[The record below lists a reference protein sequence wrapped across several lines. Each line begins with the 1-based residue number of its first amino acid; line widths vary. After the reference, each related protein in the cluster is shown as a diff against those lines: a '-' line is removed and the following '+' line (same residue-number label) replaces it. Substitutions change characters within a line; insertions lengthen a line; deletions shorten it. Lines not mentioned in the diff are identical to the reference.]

1 MRTTQSR
8 PDPDRVP
15 TNSRPRRAALAGLS
29 LLAASALLLAAC
41 SRGEANN
48 PPGPPPPPPVS
59 VAPAVERQVTEWDEF
74 SGRLVAV
81 ERVELRSRV
90 SGYLR
95 SIHFRPGQLVQKGD
109 LLFQVDPRP
118 FEAALARAEAALA
131 SARTRAELAR
141 TELARAE
148 RLLAE
153 RAVAQRDVDERAAAR
168 RDLDASILAAEA
180 AVKTARLDL
189 EYASIRA
196 PISGRISK
204 EEVTV
209 GNLIQGDG
217 PSPTLLTS
225 LVSVDPIYAEFEGDE
240 QVYLKYMQMARNGER
255 PSSRTTR
262 NPVLLGLANEQ
273 GFPRRGQM
281 VFVDNRIDP
290 QTGTIR
296 ARAEFEN
303 KDGALTPGLFARIRL
318 LGSGSY
324 KAVMTPER
332 AIGTD
337 QSKRFVLVVGG
348 DGIAQ
353 FREVKLGALIDG
365 MRVVRD
371 GLQPGELVVVNG
383 LQRVRP
389 GAPVTPEKLDVDD
402 SGMPV
407 AKPAQPPAQG
417 KAGA

>member
-1 MRTTQSR
+1 M
-8 PDPDRVP
+8 
-15 TNSRPRRAALAGLS
+15 
-29 LLAASALLLAAC
+29 
-41 SRGEANN
+41 
-48 PPGPPPPPPVS
+48 
-59 VAPAVERQVTEWDEF
+59 APAVERQITEWDEF
-74 SGRLVAV
+74 SGRLAAV

-90 SGYLR
+90 SGYLK
-95 SIHFRPGQLVQKGD
+95 SLHFRPGQLVSKGE
-109 LLFQVDPRP
+109 LLFQIDPRP
-118 FEAALARAEAALA
+118 FEAELARAEAALA
-131 SARTRAELAR
+131 SARTRADLAR

-153 RAVAQRDVDERAAAR
+153 KAIAQRDVDERASGK

-180 AVKTARLDL
+180 AVKTARLNL
-189 EYASIRA
+189 EYAAIRA

-225 LVSVDPIYAEFEGDE
+225 IVSVDPIYAEFEGDE
-240 QVYLKYMQMARNGER
+240 QVYLKYMQMARSGER

-262 NPVLLGLANEQ
+262 NPVLLGLANEE

-296 ARAEFEN
+296 ARAEFDN
-303 KDGALTPGLFARIRL
+303 KDGSLTPGLFARIRL
-318 LGSGSY
+318 LGSGTY
-324 KAVMTPER
+324 KAVMTPDR

-337 QSKRFVLVVGG
+337 QSKRFVLVVGA
-348 DGIAQ
+348 DGVAQ
-353 FREVKLGALIDG
+353 FREVKLGALVDG

-371 GLQPGELVVVNG
+371 GLKPGELVVVNG

-389 GAPVTPEKLDVDD
+389 GTPVAPEKLDVDGN
-402 SGMPV
+402 GMPI
-407 AKPAQPPAQG
+407 AKPAATPAQG
-417 KAGA
+417 KSGA

>member
-1 MRTTQSR
+1 M
-8 PDPDRVP
+8 
-15 TNSRPRRAALAGLS
+15 PRRHPLSAHAVKHSVSAALAHTFM
-29 LLAASALLLAAC
+29 LATAAIVLAAC

-48 PPGPPPPPPVS
+48 PPGPPPSPPVS
-59 VAPAVERQVTEWDEF
+59 VAPAIERQVTEWDEF

-95 SIHFRPGQLVQKGD
+95 SIHFRPGQIVRKGD
-109 LLFQVDPRP
+109 LLFQIDPRP
-118 FEAALARAEAALA
+118 FEADLARAEASLA

-148 RLLAE
+148 RLLAD
-153 RAVAQRDVDERAAAR
+153 RAVSQRDVDERASTR

-180 AVKTARLDL
+180 AVKTARLNL
-189 EYASIRA
+189 EYAAIRA

-204 EEVTV
+204 EEVTA

-262 NPVLLGLANEQ
+262 NPVLLGLANEE

-290 QTGTIR
+290 QSGTIR

-318 LGSGSY
+318 LGSGTY

-337 QSKRFVLVVGG
+337 QSKRFVLVVGA

-371 GLQPGELVVVNG
+371 GLKPGELVVVNG

-389 GAPVTPEKLDVDD
+389 GAPVTPEKLEIDD
-402 SGMPV
+402 AGMPI
-407 AKPAQPPAQG
+407 AKPAPASSQA

>member
-15 TNSRPRRAALAGLS
+15 TNSRPRRAVLAGLS

-337 QSKRFVLVVGG
+337 QSKRFVLVVGD

-353 FREVKLGALIDG
+353 FREVKLGALVDG

-371 GLQPGELVVVNG
+371 GLKPGELVVVNG

>member
-1 MRTTQSR
+1 MS
-8 PDPDRVP
+8 PHDLDCVP
-15 TNSRPRRAALAGLS
+15 SNSTRRRAVLARAALLT
-29 LLAASALLLAAC
+29 ASAMLLAAC

-59 VAPAVERQVTEWDEF
+59 VAPAVERQITDWNEF

-81 ERVELRSRV
+81 EQVELRSRV

-95 SIHFRPGQLVQKGD
+95 SIHFRPGQLVRKGD

-118 FEAALARAEAALA
+118 FEAALARAEASLA

-148 RLLAE
+148 RLVAE
-153 RAVAQRDVDERAAAR
+153 RAIAQRDVDERAAAK

-240 QVYLKYMQMARNGER
+240 QIYLKYMQMARSGER
-255 PSSRTTR
+255 PSSRSAR

-273 GFPRRGQM
+273 GFPRRGYM
-281 VFVDNRIDP
+281 VFLDNRIDP
-290 QTGTIR
+290 KSGTIR
-296 ARAEFEN
+296 ARAEFDN
-303 KDGALTPGLFARIRL
+303 KDGALTPGLFARVRL
-318 LGSGSY
+318 LGGDSY

-337 QSKRFVLVVGG
+337 QSKRFVLVVGA

-353 FREVKLGALIDG
+353 FREVKLGALVDG

-371 GLQPGELVVVNG
+371 GLKPGELVVVNG

-389 GAPVTPEKLDVDD
+389 GAPVTPEKMEVDEN
-402 SGMPV
+402 GMPI
-407 AKPAQPPAQG
+407 AKPAPTPAQG

>member
-353 FREVKLGALIDG
+353 FREVKLGALVDG

-371 GLQPGELVVVNG
+371 GLKPGELVVVNG

>member
-1 MRTTQSR
+1 M
-8 PDPDRVP
+8 
-15 TNSRPRRAALAGLS
+15 PRLHPLPARAAKHSVSAALARTFMLATAAIVLS
-29 LLAASALLLAAC
+29 AC

-48 PPGPPPPPPVS
+48 PPGPPPSPPVS
-59 VAPAVERQVTEWDEF
+59 VAPAIERQVTEWDEF

-90 SGYLR
+90 SGYLK
-95 SIHFRPGQLVQKGD
+95 SIHFRPGQIVRKGD
-109 LLFQVDPRP
+109 LLFQIDPRP
-118 FEAALARAEAALA
+118 FEADLARAEASLA

-148 RLLAE
+148 RLLAD
-153 RAVAQRDVDERAAAR
+153 RAVSQRDVDERASTR

-180 AVKTARLDL
+180 AVKTARLNL
-189 EYASIRA
+189 EYAAIRA
-196 PISGRISK
+196 PIGGRISK
-204 EEVTV
+204 EEVTA

-262 NPVLLGLANEQ
+262 NPVLLGLANEE

-290 QTGTIR
+290 QSGTIR

-303 KDGALTPGLFARIRL
+303 RDGALTPGLFARIRL
-318 LGSGSY
+318 LGSGTY

-337 QSKRFVLVVGG
+337 QSKRFVLVVGA

-371 GLQPGELVVVNG
+371 GLKPGELVVVNG

-389 GAPVTPEKLDVDD
+389 GAPVTPEKLEIDD
-402 SGMPV
+402 SGMPI
-407 AKPAQPPAQG
+407 AKPAPASAQG

>member
-1 MRTTQSR
+1 MS
-8 PDPDRVP
+8 PHDLDCVP
-15 TNSRPRRAALAGLS
+15 SNSTRRRAVLARAALLT
-29 LLAASALLLAAC
+29 ASAMLLAAC

-59 VAPAVERQVTEWDEF
+59 VAPAVERQITDWNEF

-81 ERVELRSRV
+81 EQVELRSRV

-95 SIHFRPGQLVQKGD
+95 SIHFRPGQLVRKGD

-118 FEAALARAEAALA
+118 FEAALARAEASLA

-148 RLLAE
+148 RLVAE
-153 RAVAQRDVDERAAAR
+153 RAIAQRDVDERAAAK

-240 QVYLKYMQMARNGER
+240 QIYLKYMQMARSGER
-255 PSSRTTR
+255 PSSRSAR

-273 GFPRRGQM
+273 GFPRRGHM
-281 VFVDNRIDP
+281 VFLDNRIDP
-290 QTGTIR
+290 KSGTIR
-296 ARAEFEN
+296 ARAEFDN
-303 KDGALTPGLFARIRL
+303 KDGALTPGLFARVRL
-318 LGSGSY
+318 LGGDSY

-337 QSKRFVLVVGG
+337 QSKRFVLVVGA

-353 FREVKLGALIDG
+353 FREVKLGALVDG

-371 GLQPGELVVVNG
+371 GLKPGELVVVNG

-389 GAPVTPEKLDVDD
+389 GAPVTPEKMEVDEN
-402 SGMPV
+402 GMPI
-407 AKPAQPPAQG
+407 AKPAPTPAQG

>member
-337 QSKRFVLVVGG
+337 QSKRFVLVVGD

>member
-15 TNSRPRRAALAGLS
+15 TNSRPRRAVLAGLS